1 MGTFSSSCT
10 MPNHLEPKRASSRA
24 NDQVIREAVW
34 CTALSATQETAKRE
48 AMKTVPAMGELVACV
63 QML

>member
-10 MPNHLEPKRASSRA
+10 TPNHREPKRASSRA

-34 CTALSATQETAKRE
+34 CTALIATQEMVKRE
-48 AMKTVPAMGELVACV
+48 AMKIVTAMGELVACV
-63 QML
+63 QMV

>member
-1 MGTFSSSCT
+1 